1 MYTNVIK
8 CTVQK
13 LVMISFFIY
22 DDESD
27 DLTLFYVLTFDP
39 PYLRDRYRV
48 LKLSVLQ

>member
-1 MYTNVIK
+1 MHSTEAGNDRLFLYDFV
-8 CTVQK
+8 
-13 LVMISFFIY
+13 